1 MPNKSLENLESAL
14 RLEGEVTSEHCHCS
28 ISYPHS
34 GDGRTICKH
43 QCVSFIS
50 VCCCVDIFI
59 FISVC
64 CVDKFLFISLCCVEI
79 FSSISVCCVDIF
91 IFISVCCVD
100 IFISVCCVDIS
111 T

>member
-14 RLEGEVTSEHCHCS
+14 RLEGEVTSEHCHRPL
-28 ISYPHS
+28 SYPHS

-50 VCCCVDIFI
+50 VCCVDIFI
-59 FISVC
+59 LSV
-64 CVDKFLFISLCCVEI
+64 CCVEI
-79 FSSISVCCVDIF
+79 FLFISVCCVDIF

-100 IFISVCCVDIS
+100 IS